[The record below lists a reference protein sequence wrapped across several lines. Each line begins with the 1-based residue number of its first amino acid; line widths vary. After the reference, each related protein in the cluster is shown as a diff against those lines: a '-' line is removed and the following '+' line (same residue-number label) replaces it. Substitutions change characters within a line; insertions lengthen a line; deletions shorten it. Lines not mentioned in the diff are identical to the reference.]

1 MQASQLQTLQDAV
14 RQPLHI
20 GVGLDHLLTPGQLA
34 AYQIALPW
42 EEEAEVSKPCPSAT
56 RAEMGVEW
64 GLSSQDKRGAAGPG
78 PWLTPAACLTGSSD
92 RLGVKSTV
100 TPVLKHIW
108 DQSTV
113 LKQPKFQI

>member
-20 GVGLDHLLTPGQLA
+20 GVGLDHLLTPGQLTA
-34 AYQIALPW
+34 NQIALPW
-42 EEEAEVSKPCPSAT
+42 EEEAEVSKSCSSAT
-56 RAEMGVEW
+56 RAEVGVEW
-64 GLSSQDKRGAAGPG
+64 GLSSQDKWGVAGPG

-100 TPVLKHIW
+100 TQVLRHIG

-113 LKQPKFQI
+113 LQQPTFQI